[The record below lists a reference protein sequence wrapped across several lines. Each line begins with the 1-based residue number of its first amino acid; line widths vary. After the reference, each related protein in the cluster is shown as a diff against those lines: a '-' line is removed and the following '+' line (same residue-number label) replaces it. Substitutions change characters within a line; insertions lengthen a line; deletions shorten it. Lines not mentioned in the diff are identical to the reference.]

1 MPLSRCVSCQ
11 IARRESPVP
20 EDLGRDELETDEF
33 IRRGNNCT
41 IFLGYTSNMA
51 SCGVR
56 ESIRFLVQ
64 HKMVDCIVASAGGV
78 EEDFIK
84 GGQYSSTQIFQIKL
98 RPCNVYW
105 NVFV

>member
-1 MPLSRCVSCQ
+1 M
-11 IARRESPVP
+11 
-20 EDLGRDELETDEF
+20 GRDELETDEF
-33 IRRGNNCT
+33 IRRSNNCT

-84 GGQYSSTQIFQIKL
+84 VGQCLYSLGNAIPLKSNHPFNNF
-98 RPCNVYW
+98 RF
-105 NVFV
+105 VFLLVMTIILHCIVVTS

>member
-1 MPLSRCVSCQ
+1 MP
-11 IARRESPVP
+11 E
-20 EDLGRDELETDEF
+20 ELGGDELETDEF
-33 IRRGNNCT
+33 IKRRNNCT

-84 GGQYSSTQIFQIKL
+84 VKQYSLTTDEVIQVKPSMHFLTGIICKL
-98 RPCNVYW
+98 W
-105 NVFV
+105 LSF